1 LAATFQEHQGD
12 RTDYKMATI
21 TITTDFAPEIWEQ
34 IKEYAGIFPLPANIV
49 HFDKLTFEE
58 LEDSID
64 DTNSPFTHI
73 GIESVY
79 DILVNYEDCVY
90 AGYSIYYYDGA
101 ELKGKEKKEWVVK
114 WLKKYYRDEYGM
126 RQYTYAAIKD
136 RRDKRLKCGWGGLGC
151 WVRRDDVLEF
161 WNEVSELITECFK
174 KREEKKEDA
183 KKKRATK
190 KAYKETPKGMI
201 AEINKI
207 ENERRR
213 LMKRRKDD
221 KEKLDKLTIKGDE
234 WRAKLNKKRD
244 EIRYSN
250 DKK

>member
-1 LAATFQEHQGD
+1 MAATFQEHQGD

-58 LEDSID
+58 LKDSID
-64 DTNSPFTHI
+64 DIRELNPFALL
-73 GIESVY
+73 GIDSVY
-79 DILVNYEDCVY
+79 SVLTYGEKWNDIYDDYENDPLLQ
-90 AGYSIYYYDGA
+90 YSGGKYFDGGEEVKA
-101 ELKGKEKKEWVVK
+101 EEKKEMLVNVIQNE
-114 WLKKYYRDEYGM
+114 YYR
-126 RQYTYAAIKD
+126 RT
-136 RRDKRLKCGWGGLGC
+136 CGWE
-151 WVRRDDVLEF
+151 REDKIEF
-161 WNEVSELITECFK
+161 WNKVSELITECFK

-183 KKKRATK
+183 KKKRAAA
-190 KAYKETPKGMI
+190 KARKETPKGMI